1 MSKYLFITLN
11 SKEFMLGLTKKL
23 ENSIKEKAGA
33 ENAEIS
39 KLVITNGLGQI
50 ISAHYCSFLHILEQK

>member
-23 ENSIKEKAGA
+23 ENSIKEKTGA

-39 KLVITNGLGQI
+39 NLNILRHLDQI